1 MQEFVMKHADMKL
14 AKWLT
19 YAGTLP
25 MLASVGLAF
34 LPFAAVDG
42 FEIARTY
49 GAIIIAFLSGL
60 HWASY
65 FFFSER
71 CPLNLLV
78 TSNIVALIAWCSLLI
93 VQVELAIFVQV
104 LCFLALLQ
112 LDKKL
117 LETAVLPEWF
127 YHLRRNAT
135 IVVVLSLAILTVL
148 A

>member
-1 MQEFVMKHADMKL
+1 MTL
-14 AKWLT
+14 AKWLA

-25 MLASVGLAF
+25 VLAGVGLAIF
-34 LPFAAVDG
+34 PMAALDG
-42 FEIARTY
+42 FQIARTY
-49 GAIIIAFLSGL
+49 SAIIIAFLSGL

-65 FFFSER
+65 FFLSDK

-78 TSNIVALIAWCSLLI
+78 TSNVAALLAWSSLFI
-93 VQVELAIFVQV
+93 PQVEVAIYLQI
-104 LCFLALLQ
+104 LCFLGLLL

-117 LETAVLPEWF
+117 FEAAVLPEWF

-135 IVVVLSLAILTVL
+135 FIVVLSLVALAVL

>member
-1 MQEFVMKHADMKL
+1 MKHAGMKL

-25 MLASVGLAF
+25 LLASVGLAF
-34 LPFAAVDG
+34 MPIATVDG

-49 GAIIIAFLSGL
+49 SAIIITFLSGL

-71 CPLNLLV
+71 CPLNLFV
-78 TSNIVALIAWCSLLI
+78 TSNIFALIAWSSLLI
-93 VQVELAIFVQV
+93 PQLELAIFVQV
-104 LCFLALLQ
+104 LCFLALLL

-135 IVVVLSLAILTVL
+135 VIVVLSLATLAVL